1 MFWQGK
7 RVFLT
12 GHTGFKGSWLSLWL
26 QSLGAEL
33 TGYSLEPPTS
43 PSLFETASV
52 ASGMRSITGEVCD
65 LPHLKQTMAE
75 FKPEIVF
82 HMAAQSLVRVSYEDP
97 ILTYQTNVMG
107 TANVL
112 EAVRKTESVSAVLVI
127 TTDKC
132 YENRNW
138 CWGYREIDTLGGHD
152 PYSNSKACAEFVV
165 SAYRNS
171 FFEGGSHNGRLVALA
186 SARAGNAIGG
196 GDWAQDRLV
205 PDIVRSFAE
214 GKVLKIRNPQAIRPW
229 QYVLEPLRGYLML
242 AQKLYEDGA
251 NFGSGWNFGPD
262 PSDIQPVRWI
272 VEKIADTW
280 GSPVVWEIDHGEHP
294 YEAQMLHL
302 DCSKA
307 AQQLGWRPVLR
318 LPEALSMTIEWYQ
331 HFLSGKN
338 AREKCLEQISAY
350 CAKADRE
357 NSQTS
362 VVPKNVT
369 AV

>member
-1 MFWQGK
+1 MFWSGK
-7 RVFLT
+7 KVFLT

-26 QSLGAEL
+26 QRLGAEV

-52 ASGMRSITGEVCD
+52 ASGMRSITADVCD
-65 LPHLKQTMAE
+65 LPHLKQTIAE
-75 FKPEIVF
+75 FEPEIVF
-82 HMAAQSLVRVSYEDP
+82 HMAAQSLVRMSYEDP
-97 ILTYQTNVMG
+97 ILTYQTNVIG

-112 EAVRKTESVSAVLVI
+112 EAVRKTGSVSAVLVI

-132 YENRNW
+132 YENRNS
-138 CWGYREIDTLGGHD
+138 CWSYREIDALGGYD
-152 PYSNSKACAEFVV
+152 PYSNSKACAELVV
-165 SAYRNS
+165 SAYRSS
-171 FFEGGSHNGRLVALA
+171 FFGAGSRNTRAVALA

-205 PDIVRSFAE
+205 PDIVRSFAD
-214 GKVLKIRNPQAIRPW
+214 GKVLKIRNPQATRPW
-229 QYVLEPLRGYLML
+229 QHVLEPLRGYLML

-251 NFGSGWNFGPD
+251 AFASGWNFGPD
-262 PSDIQPVRWI
+262 PNDVQPVRWI

-280 GSPVVWEIDHGEHP
+280 GSPVAWEIDHGAHP
-294 YEAQMLHL
+294 HEAQMLQL

-331 HFLSGKN
+331 HFLSGKS
-338 AREKCLEQISAY
+338 ASEKSLEQISAY
-350 CAKADRE
+350 CAKADHE
-357 NSQTS
+357 IPQTS
-362 VVPKNVT
+362 VAQRGVIPL
-369 AV
+369 